1 MGAEEKSN
9 KAGRSGFQPE
19 TLALYVYPNA
29 TATRPRRPELH
40 FARVTN
46 YYATYH
52 WFKAPKMNTMM
63 INKLAILLQPRR
75 GKSLGY
81 GSAERRGMA
90 GRAEVQTISQ
100 IFAFFQQL
108 QLSQTPKIPLFV
120 FVLLS
125 DKSLPYSIRRSLR
138 LFF

>member
-1 MGAEEKSN
+1 
-9 KAGRSGFQPE
+9 
-19 TLALYVYPNA
+19 
-29 TATRPRRPELH
+29 
-40 FARVTN
+40 
-46 YYATYH
+46 
-52 WFKAPKMNTMM
+52 MNTMM
-63 INKLAILLQPRR
+63 INKLAILLPPRR

-90 GRAEVQTISQ
+90 SRAEVQEISQ

-108 QLSQTPKIPLFV
+108 QLSQSPKIPLFV

-138 LFF
+138 LLF